1 MKKETR
7 CIAFLMAMVLMAAA
21 FGILEPAI
29 TVQAAAVKKV
39 KLGNTISVAKSGA
52 TYKSADTGIAYVN
65 NEGKVT
71 GKKLGLV
78 TITIKKGVKVTKQQ
92 VEVVANEKKKG
103 VTVCADEIEI
113 VENNTIFASTQAATT
128 TEPAATTQEGASTV
142 DASGN
147 AVQKQHSYETKL
159 TIKNNSDKTAKKV
172 VVTAKLGKKEMTF
185 RFGAVKAGKSK
196 TVSVKSKTNVSEG
209 QAILQI
215 KAVTSNKMIHQYN
228 YKSKKYSLE
237 YGTPDKKAPVI
248 SGFVGANSYNGSIP
262 YQIIYSDNKNYNF
275 FKYVS
280 ASDDRDTK
288 VELTV
293 DTSKVDYKKTGTYT
307 ITYTAKDKAG
317 NESKATAKI
326 GIRVATSLDS
336 MASTLLKR
344 LTKESWSD
352 TQKAK
357 AIYNYTRGHISY
369 TGYSDKSSWEK
380 EAVNG
385 IRYGKGD
392 CFTYYAVARALLT
405 RAGIPNIEVTR
416 VQGHGHH
423 WWSMAYVQGAFY
435 HFDTCPRT
443 QGGRFC
449 LVTDAQLKEYSSHHG
464 NSHIWAYDKKPKSGT
479 KVLTSIY

>member
-1 MKKETR
+1 MKKVKR
-7 CIAFLMAMVLMAAA
+7 CLALALTMVLMAVSL
-21 FGILEPAI
+21 GVLTP
-29 TVQAAAVKKV
+29 QANVHAETLKKV
-39 KLGNTISVAKSGA
+39 KLGDTISVAKSGA
-52 TYKSADTGIAYVN
+52 TYQSDDTSIAYVN
-65 NEGKVT
+65 EQGKVT
-71 GKKLGLV
+71 GKKLGIA
-78 TITIKKGVKVTKQQ
+78 TITVKKGAKVTKQQ
-92 VEVVANEKKKG
+92 VEVTANAKKKG
-103 VTVCADEIEI
+103 VTVCADEIA
-113 VENNTIFASTQAATT
+113 VVKNDTIFATTQAVTTTESAATT
-128 TEPAATTQEGASTV
+128 EAAEQTVNTSENAEITEY
-142 DASGN
+142 
-147 AVQKQHSYETKL
+147 SYETKL
-159 TIKNNSDKTAKKV
+159 TIQNNSSKTAKKV
-172 VVTAKLGKKEMTF
+172 VITAKLGKKEMVF

-196 TVSVKSKTNVSEG
+196 TVTVKGKTKTNGG
-209 QAILQI
+209 QAVLQ
-215 KAVTSNKMIHQYN
+215 KKSVTSNKMIHHYN

-248 SGFVGANSYNGSIP
+248 SGFVGTNSYNGSIP
-262 YQIIYSDNKNYNF
+262 YQIIYSKDYNF
-275 FKYVS
+275 FKYVN
-280 ASDDRDTK
+280 ADDDRDSK

-293 DTSKVDYKKTGTYT
+293 DTSKVDFNKTGTYT
-307 ITYTAKDKAG
+307 ITYTAEDKAG
-317 NESKATAKI
+317 NKSKATAKI

-336 MASTLLKR
+336 MANTLLKK

-380 EAVNG
+380 EAANG

-423 WWSMAYVQGAFY
+423 WWNMVYVQGAFY

-449 LVTDAQLKEYSSHHG
+449 LVTDNQLKEYSRTHG
-464 NSHIWAYDKKPKSGT
+464 NSHIWAYSKKPKSGT
-479 KVLTSIY
+479 KVLSSIF